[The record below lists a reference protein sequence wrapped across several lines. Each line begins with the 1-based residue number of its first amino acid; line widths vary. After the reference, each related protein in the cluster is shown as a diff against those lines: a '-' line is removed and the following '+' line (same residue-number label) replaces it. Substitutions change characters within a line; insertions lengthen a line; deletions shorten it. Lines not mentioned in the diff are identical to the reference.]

1 MKHKM
6 LTHAIVIG
14 CMLSGAAIMA
24 YVDLQRTS
32 LEEPTP
38 VETKKTCTKKLKT
51 SKTVS

>member
-24 YVDLQRTS
+24 YVDLQRTN

-38 VETKKTCTKKLKT
+38 VETKATCTKKLKVCKGI
-51 SKTVS
+51 S